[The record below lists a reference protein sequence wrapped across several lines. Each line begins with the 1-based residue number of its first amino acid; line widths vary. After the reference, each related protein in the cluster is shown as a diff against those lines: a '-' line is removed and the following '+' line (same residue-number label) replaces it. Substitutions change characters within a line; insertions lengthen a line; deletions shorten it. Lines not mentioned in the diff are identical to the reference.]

1 MARENILE
9 TKIEQLHAQGYCLY
23 KRVNGKNSTAPQSAL
38 ERSIRDLKS
47 MLGDKLPNFEIITV
61 VGAKR
66 RYRTQGNKM
75 AIMFRKLS
83 SAL

>member
-9 TKIEQLHAQGYCLY
+9 TKIEQLQAQGYCLY
-23 KRVNGKNSTAPQSAL
+23 KRVNGKKSTAPQSAL

-47 MLGDKLPNFEIITV
+47 MLGVKLPSYEIITV

-66 RYRTQGNKM
+66 QYRTQGNKM
-75 AIMFRKLS
+75 AIMYRKAA

>member
-9 TKIEQLHAQGYCLY
+9 TKIEKLQAQGYCLY
-23 KRVNGKNSTAPQSAL
+23 KRVDGKNSIAPQSAL

-47 MLGDKLPNFEIITV
+47 TLGEKLPSYEIITV

-66 RYRTQGNKM
+66 QYRTQGNKL
-75 AIMFRKLS
+75 AIMFRKVV